1 MYKSEIMLKHKS
13 YVILLLLVQMG
24 TIFQLIQAQVEAQ
37 EYQSQCVIGG
47 HSNLIIESKQPFNL
61 HP

>member
-24 TIFQLIQAQVEAQ
+24 TIFQLIQAQ
-37 EYQSQCVIGG
+37 EYQFKCVIGG
-47 HSNLIIESKQPFNL
+47 HCNLIIESKQPFNL

>member
-13 YVILLLLVQMG
+13 YVIILLLVQMG
-24 TIFQLIQAQVEAQ
+24 IVFQLIQAQSF
-37 EYQSQCVIGG
+37 QSQCVIGG
-47 HSNLIIESKQPFNL
+47 YYNLIIESKQPFNL